1 MANVAKTMLR
11 FLKRSGHDVTIAD
24 NVGQTHPATLTRI
37 EESVS
42 VRDDG
47 SFTFGYCKSC
57 NWAGSAR
64 RARGSA
70 RRDAIA
76 HLPDC
81 PGKGKV
87 RIGVSEDS
95 LIVSG
100 YGRRYP
106 RARSRRRWT
115 TDSRRE

>member
-1 MANVAKTMLR
+1 MADVAKPMLR

-24 NVGQTHPATLTRI
+24 DGGQTHHAILMGI

-57 NWAGSAR
+57 NWVGSAR
-64 RARGSA
+64 RSRGKA

-76 HLPDC
+76 HLPEC
-81 PGKGKV
+81 PGEGKV

-95 LIVSG
+95 L
-100 YGRRYP
+100 
-106 RARSRRRWT
+106 
-115 TDSRRE
+115 

>member
-1 MANVAKTMLR
+1 MLTLLSCALEGRMANVAKTMLR

-24 NVGQTHPATLTRI
+24 NVGQTHHATLTRI

-57 NWAGSAR
+57 DWAGSAR
-64 RARGSA
+64 RARGKA

-76 HLPDC
+76 HMPDC

-100 YGRRYP
+100 
-106 RARSRRRWT
+106 
-115 TDSRRE
+115 

>member
-1 MANVAKTMLR
+1 MANVAKTMLE

-24 NVGQTHPATLTRI
+24 NVGQTHHATLTRI

-57 NWAGSAR
+57 NWAGPAR
-64 RARGSA
+64 RARGKA
-70 RRDAIA
+70 RKDAMA
-76 HLPDC
+76 HLPEC

-100 YGRRYP
+100 
-106 RARSRRRWT
+106 
-115 TDSRRE
+115 